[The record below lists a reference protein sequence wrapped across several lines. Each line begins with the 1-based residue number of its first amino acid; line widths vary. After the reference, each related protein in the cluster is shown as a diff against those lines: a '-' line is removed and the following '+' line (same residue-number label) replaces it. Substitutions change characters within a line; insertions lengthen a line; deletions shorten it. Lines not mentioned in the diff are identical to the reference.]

1 LTVQGRTTRE
11 YRAFI
16 LGPDGHV
23 QARVDL
29 IYADDENSA
38 REQAKRLVDGHDVE
52 LWQLNRKIARSRIRS
67 KTVKDYQASLEKL
80 RRDAAEAALIRD
92 LATDVTKRE
101 MFDRLHKH
109 LNRLADEVEAAM
121 KSGKVSP

>member
-1 LTVQGRTTRE
+1 M
-11 YRAFI
+11 
-16 LGPDGHV
+16 
-23 QARVDL
+23 
-29 IYADDENSA
+29 
-38 REQAKRLVDGHDVE
+38 
-52 LWQLNRKIARSRIRS
+52 
-67 KTVKDYQASLEKL
+67 KDYQASLEKL

-101 MFDRLHKH
+101 MFDRLNKH